1 MGRVDPALLSVRRVR
16 SFERS
21 MVLVRL
27 LVGRGRNAQR
37 TIVVRGAVFCFLAIV
52 AKRMASHAACARG
65 LCGDDSVHSFTVA
78 SAHSRGLGGVGCFCC
93 YHSFVRRA
101 LQIDKSGRV
110 GSRNYWVRR
119 IRDWCVHRR
128 QLRLVASR
136 FYLRH
141 RTLSVPFYQLM
152 LQPSITA
159 LAGWL
164 VIEGSIF
171 VGSFW
176 ITAFAY
182 HAAMDLAPALPCRI
196 GAVRAR
202 IGATS
207 PRSRSARADCNRSA
221 VAADVRTS
229 GSDA

>member
-1 MGRVDPALLSVRRVR
+1 SGSWVSSAITANAIFVDESFATATSWLDLRSRGSQRRLARTLDDSRRAWLATMGRMDPAVLSVRRVR
-16 SFERS
+16 SLERS

-27 LVGRGRNAQR
+27 LVG
-37 TIVVRGAVFCFLAIV
+37 
-52 AKRMASHAACARG
+52 
-65 LCGDDSVHSFTVA
+65 
-78 SAHSRGLGGVGCFCC
+78 
-93 YHSFVRRA
+93 
-101 LQIDKSGRV
+101 
-110 GSRNYWVRR
+110 
-119 IRDWCVHRR
+119 RR

-176 ITAFAY
+176 ITTFAY
-182 HAAMDLAPALPCRI
+182 HAAMDAAPALPCRI

-207 PRSRSARADCNRSA
+207 PRSRPARADCDRSA
-221 VAADVRTS
+221 VAADVRTA